1 MKKWLLGAVAIFFLA
16 SSVMAGNQKV
26 LNLLSRAKNQI
37 LKGETAK
44 AVRSLELAVMELRQQ
59 LPLKITNVHLCDS
72 IRGYGDF
79 SPKPTN
85 SFKQGEPLLLYFE
98 VENPGVRK
106 VGNKYGISLSEDA
119 RLLNEKGKVLFER
132 KNWTTLRGL
141 FPTPSIPVYFQN
153 RITGIPRGR
162 YVFEI
167 TINDMVKRTFVVKKY
182 EFTVE

>member
-1 MKKWLLGAVAIFFLA
+1 MKKWILGAGVIFFLA
-16 SSVMAGNQKV
+16 SSIMAGNQKV
-26 LNLLSRAKNQI
+26 LNLISRAKNQI
-37 LKGETAK
+37 LKGETSK
-44 AVRSLELAVMELRQQ
+44 AVKSLELAVMQLKQQ

-79 SPKPTN
+79 SPKPSN

-153 RITGIPRGR
+153 QITGIPKGK

-167 TINDMVKRTFVVKKY
+167 TINDMVKKTFAVKKY
-182 EFTVE
+182 EFIVE